1 MKIALDGNNYLKIEE
16 KDKAYASLTIKARRD
31 KGSIVLVTADL
42 DIDMLD
48 KLISELVS
56 LRSRIRHV

>member
-16 KDKAYASLTIKARRD
+16 KDKTYASLTIKARRD
-31 KGSIVLVTADL
+31 RGSVVLVTADL
-42 DIDMLD
+42 DIDVLD

-56 LRSRIRHV
+56 LRSRIGHA